1 MDFPGFVRGLS
12 GAYNAVAV
20 AWGLAGD
27 EDASGSG
34 ASIEGLMLL
43 AGGDLEAF
51 AGVEDM
57 VLSVDLE
64 G

>member
-1 MDFPGFVRGLS
+1 LIEVNDHPS
-12 GAYNAVAV
+12 WAYSAVAV

-51 AGVEDM
+51 AGVENV
-57 VLSVDLE
+57 VLAVDLQ